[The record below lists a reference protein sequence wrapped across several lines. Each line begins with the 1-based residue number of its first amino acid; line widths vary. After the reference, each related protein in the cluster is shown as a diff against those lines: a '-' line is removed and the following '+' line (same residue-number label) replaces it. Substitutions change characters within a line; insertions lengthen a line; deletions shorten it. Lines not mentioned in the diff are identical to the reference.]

1 MTPGSAF
8 CQLLLA
14 ADYFI
19 WSYFTVPD
27 CFHLQRIQIIGSPSP
42 SVLLTP
48 SVDQQ
53 KVFLTEI
60 QRTSIHIYDRTQRN
74 ALSERHRSE

>member
-1 MTPGSAF
+1 MINVRTP
-8 CQLLLA
+8 
-14 ADYFI
+14 
-19 WSYFTVPD
+19 P
-27 CFHLQRIQIIGSPSP
+27 
-42 SVLLTP
+42 P

-74 ALSERHRSE
+74 ALSERLKSEWVSKCLCIYIIYYM